1 MNSNYVMGHIVDQE
15 LVDKVTND
23 LKEKYNNSKSRKFVE
38 FLVKSFLPINPL
50 NRVYEF
56 GESLDKNCC
65 LTRHRLASIKEI
77 IEVAKLAKVDD
88 KYIDNL
94 DIICTEDGDRAYSD
108 AIHKYS
114 DTSKVYFNIRNKDLA
129 ISASNTNK
137 VLSIEGI
144 LALEKF
150 VNEEI
155 KSGNRYLKFLLNNKK
170 PTEERV
176 TNKNSSSPKVKKSI
190 PKKTS
195 NSKELVIKNKTTTN
209 KFNSF
214 EDLKE
219 LIIK

>member
-1 MNSNYVMGHIVDQE
+1 MA
-15 LVDKVTND
+15 
-23 LKEKYNNSKSRKFVE
+23 R
-38 FLVKSFLPINPL
+38 
-50 NRVYEF
+50 
-56 GESLDKNCC
+56 
-65 LTRHRLASIKEI
+65 
-77 IEVAKLAKVDD
+77 VDD

-170 PTEERV
+170 PTERV
-176 TNKNSSSPKVKKSI
+176 TNKNNSSFKVKKSI

>member
-77 IEVAKLAKVDD
+77 IEVAKMSKVDN

-94 DIICTEDGDRAYSD
+94 DIICTEEGNNAYSD
-108 AIHKYS
+108 AIRKYS
-114 DTSKVYFNIRNKDLA
+114 DTSKVYSNIKNKDLA
-129 ISASNTNK
+129 ISANNTNK

-170 PTEERV
+170 PTERII
-176 TNKNSSSPKVKKSI
+176 NKNNSSLKVKKSS

-195 NSKELVIKNKTTTN
+195 NSKELVIKNKTTTTN

>member
-23 LKEKYNNSKSRKFVE
+23 LKEKYNDSKSRKFVE

-65 LTRHRLASIKEI
+65 LTRRRLASIREI
-77 IEVAKLAKVDD
+77 IEVAKMSKVDD

-108 AIHKYS
+108 AIRKYS
-114 DTSKVYFNIRNKDLA
+114 NTSKVYSNIRNKDLA
-129 ISASNTNK
+129 ISANNTNK

-170 PTEERV
+170 PTERII
-176 TNKNSSSPKVKKSI
+176 NKNNSSLKVKKSS

>member
-77 IEVAKLAKVDD
+77 IEVAKMARVDD

-114 DTSKVYFNIRNKDLA
+114 DTSKVYSNIRNKDLA

-170 PTEERV
+170 PTERV
-176 TNKNSSSPKVKKSI
+176 TNKNNSSFKVKKSI

>member
-23 LKEKYNNSKSRKFVE
+23 LKEKYNDSKSRKFVE

-65 LTRHRLASIKEI
+65 LTRRRLASIKEI
-77 IEVAKLAKVDD
+77 IEVAKMSKVDN

-94 DIICTEDGDRAYSD
+94 DIICTEEGNNVYSD
-108 AIHKYS
+108 AIRKYS
-114 DTSKVYFNIRNKDLA
+114 DTSKVYSNIKNKDLA
-129 ISASNTNK
+129 ISANNTNK

-170 PTEERV
+170 PTERII
-176 TNKNSSSPKVKKSI
+176 NKNNSSLKVKKSS

>member
-23 LKEKYNNSKSRKFVE
+23 LKEKYNDSKSRKFVE

-65 LTRHRLASIKEI
+65 LTRRRLASIREI
-77 IEVAKLAKVDD
+77 IEVAKMSKVDD

-94 DIICTEDGDRAYSD
+94 DIICTEEGNNAYSD
-108 AIHKYS
+108 AIRKYS
-114 DTSKVYFNIRNKDLA
+114 DTSKVYSNIKNKDLA
-129 ISASNTNK
+129 ISANNTNK

-170 PTEERV
+170 PTERII
-176 TNKNSSSPKVKKSI
+176 NKNNSSLKVKKSS

-195 NSKELVIKNKTTTN
+195 NSKELVIKNKTTN

>member
-65 LTRHRLASIKEI
+65 LTRHRLVSIKEI
-77 IEVAKLAKVDD
+77 IEVAKMARVDD

-150 VNEEI
+150 VDEEV
-155 KSGNRYLKFLLNNKK
+155 KSGNRYLKFLLNNRKSTGK
-170 PTEERV
+170 S
-176 TNKNSSSPKVKKSI
+176 TNKESNLSVKVKSST
-190 PKKTS
+190 KKTS
-195 NSKELVIKNKTTTN
+195 NSKELVTKNKLTSNN

-214 EDLKE
+214 EDLKRL
-219 LIIK
+219 LIK